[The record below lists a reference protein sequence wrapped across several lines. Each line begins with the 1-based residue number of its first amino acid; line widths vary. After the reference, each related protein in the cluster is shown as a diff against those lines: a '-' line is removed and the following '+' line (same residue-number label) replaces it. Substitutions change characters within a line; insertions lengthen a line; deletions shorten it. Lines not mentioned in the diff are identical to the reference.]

1 MMTGMPEDR
10 VIVVTGATGI
20 AAACAQRIGA
30 MGATVFTISLADAEC
45 ELLHERMDEL
55 GIGHAWASAD
65 LRDESAAVRAFTACL
80 ERFGRIDGLVCVAG
94 GSGRAFGDGTI
105 DTIALDAWTATLDL
119 NLTTTF
125 LSVRETVRHML
136 AREGGGSIVI
146 VSSVLAEHPSPSRF
160 GTHAYAVA
168 KGGQLALVRTTAA
181 AYASRGIRVNAVA
194 PSVVRT
200 PMSERAQAD
209 PELVRYVEAKQPL
222 TQGFLDPDTVAA
234 AVAYLVSE
242 DAAAVTGQV
251 LTVDG
256 GWSTT
261 EVGS

>member
-1 MMTGMPEDR
+1 MLDDQ
-10 VIVVTGATGI
+10 VIVVTGSTGI
-20 AAACAQRIGA
+20 AAACARRLGSR
-30 MGATVFTISLADAEC
+30 GATVFTISLTDADC
-45 ELLHERMDEL
+45 ERLHREMDDL
-55 GIGHAWASAD
+55 GFVHGWASAD
-65 LRDESAAVRAFTACL
+65 LRDEAATVSAFTACL
-80 ERFGRIDGLVCVAG
+80 EHFGRIDGLVCVAG

-105 DTIALDAWTATLDL
+105 DTITLDAWTATLDL

-146 VSSVLAEHPSPSRF
+146 VSSVLAEHPSPARF

-168 KGGQLALVRTTAA
+168 KGGQVTLVRTTAA

-209 PELVRYVEAKQPL
+209 AELVRYVEARQPL
-222 TQGFLDPDTVAA
+222 AHGFLDPDTVAA
-234 AVAYLVSE
+234 AVAFLVSD

-256 GWSTT
+256 GWSVT
-261 EVGS
+261 EVES